1 MSQRAPRNKNN
12 ANSPAIAPLTRSQ
25 TTPIAPPP
33 LPLPTVVAVPTPT
46 IRHEFEAPLSDRDS
60 IFATTYFE
68 DESVHQNIAS
78 TNLGVPLGAA
88 SGVQGSRS
96 LPEEEKAPDTT
107 MAVSPTR
114 SLTDLSSHFHA
125 HAAPH
130 PFIYDRSG
138 IFHKSPIKQ
147 SPTKS
152 NITLQHQHPPL
163 PAHSYQIQTVP
174 LKDPPYPIGNKPNT
188 TNVRPSTPIALD
200 VASTSDDIQRS
211 VERSRYRSWRQGK
224 AKMEGL
230 SIAESQSQRAD
241 KEQKEVDKRI
251 DAKMPKP
258 ELGQNVRSRKTSH
271 YLGLFKDDD
280 VETRQIEHIVSG
292 PTSVAVHAVDAS
304 IHELSLS
311 NDPISSQTAGQSLTS
326 RPSIRSRNVSGSK
339 GEETAVQSHELAD
352 RVPTGLLNEI
362 RNHQR
367 VLTPARRESS
377 SERPV
382 AGLED
387 KPKTESIK
395 TGVVDRLDKLLLS
408 KDGEDEDSDREH
420 ITSALYIPHHGLGSR
435 PSTDTTTPVNEDQR
449 ITAEAKRDVAVKALQ
464 QASDEDTPEQA
475 LDEVEINL
483 LSEDES
489 QFLHGNLKT
498 PRSREESN
506 IDQVAT
512 PAVSDTYMSD
522 SEVSSGYE
530 SGSVD
535 DDDTT
540 PTATPKASQG
550 ILSRRPSDGHPA
562 DARRQQPLGA
572 VELKPFNHQVG
583 GHSTV
588 YSFSR
593 QAVCKQLNSRENE
606 FYETVER
613 NHPDML
619 EFLPR
624 YIGVLNVTYTKPS
637 KRRKTKTVAETESA
651 QVTDAEGG
659 LNDETKTGDRP
670 KTDKD
675 KSQKQTSPRMISHS
689 NKLTEVPQVS
699 LTNNKHLVPEG
710 LFGGRARP
718 NTSDGRAGKNPLDM
732 PWTELYKE
740 KFGHSPRE
748 GSGQAQADSPRPLLR
763 QHQSWGS
770 TRVNIDLQKQV
781 FRDVFNPPTIHRHDR
796 RERHH
801 QHARS
806 LRHSSNSDL
815 SGVGGPMLHERRSSA
830 DVSTLKCRQAPEPAD
845 STRKLAILN
854 RKMDQ
859 ESPRNSAPSTRDY
872 YSHSATDTAK
882 EADDAR
888 LDRSSRSDSGST
900 KRHRTPKR
908 RHSGGGLRRKATDV
922 NAGRG
927 DLEYHE
933 EDGYKGDGE
942 ENVFDMD
949 DVTTAA
955 GAPQPKNGS
964 EAQSRDPKLEA
975 AINLKNANEHNS
987 NEASGADPGR
997 IEHFILLEDLTAG
1010 MTHPCVLDLKM
1021 GTRQYGIYADEKKQ
1035 KSQRRKCK
1043 TTTSRELG
1051 VRVCGMQVWNV
1062 KTQSNVFEDKYFGRD
1077 LKAGQEFQDALTRY
1091 FYDGQDYSSA
1101 LKHIPTIIN
1110 KITQL
1115 ERIIRTLPGY
1125 RFYGT
1130 SLLLIYDRADPED
1143 KARSRSSSHARGG
1156 KSQSRDGRSD
1166 HSADSEQ
1173 LSLKLVDFANCV
1185 TLEDRE
1191 EILKAPRPPQHEGVD
1206 RGYMRGLRT
1215 LRMYYQRIYEKI
1227 GGEKFVERDEVEG
1240 TAQQTGDSGTGATG
1254 DGWAYSS
1261 FEDDPGEV
1269 SV

>member
-1 MSQRAPRNKNN
+1 MSQPAPSNKNN
-12 ANSPAIAPLTRSQ
+12 ANSPTITPLTRSH
-25 TTPIAPPP
+25 TSPIAP
-33 LPLPTVVAVPTPT
+33 LPLPPSVTAPTPSL
-46 IRHEFEAPLSDRDS
+46 RHVFDAPLSDRDT
-60 IFATTYFE
+60 IFATTYY
-68 DESVHQNIAS
+68 DDNAYQNIAKA
-78 TNLGVPLGAA
+78 NLGVPSGTVGGAQ
-88 SGVQGSRS
+88 SSRS
-96 LPEEEKAPDTT
+96 LPEEEKAPETT
-107 MAVSPTR
+107 MAVSPAR
-114 SLTDLSSHFHA
+114 SLTDLSSRFHA
-125 HAAPH
+125 HAAPR
-130 PFIYDRSG
+130 PFTFDRSAV
-138 IFHKSPIKQ
+138 FHKSPIKQ

-163 PAHSYQIQTVP
+163 PIHNYQTYTVL
-174 LKDPPYPIGNKPNT
+174 LKDPPYPVTNKPNT
-188 TNVRPSTPIALD
+188 TAVRPSTPVTLNPG
-200 VASTSDDIQRS
+200 STSEDIQQS
-211 VERSRYRSWRQGK
+211 AERSRYRSWRQGN

-230 SIAESQSQRAD
+230 SIAESQSKRAD
-241 KEQKEVDKRI
+241 QEQKEVDKRI

-258 ELGQNVRSRKTSH
+258 ELGQNARSRKTSH
-271 YLGLFKDDD
+271 YLGLFKDDE
-280 VETRQIEHIVSG
+280 VEARHIDHVLSG
-292 PTSVAVHAVDAS
+292 PPTTTVRDNDAS
-304 IHELSLS
+304 IHELSLN
-311 NDPISSQTAGQSLTS
+311 NDFIASQAASQTLG
-326 RPSIRSRNVSGSK
+326 RKPSTRSRQVSREKPDEVALQPHAS
-339 GEETAVQSHELAD
+339 AD
-352 RVPTGLLNEI
+352 RVPSGLLNEI
-362 RNHQR
+362 RNHRR
-367 VLTPARRESS
+367 VLTPARRRSSFDRPHAASQDEACLDSS
-377 SERPV
+377 S
-382 AGLED
+382 
-387 KPKTESIK
+387 
-395 TGVVDRLDKLLLS
+395 TGVVLDRLNQLLPS
-408 KDGEDEDSDREH
+408 GNVEDEDSDREH
-420 ITSALYIPHHGLGSR
+420 ITSALYIPHHS
-435 PSTDTTTPVNEDQR
+435 STDATLASGEHQGAPGPRRVDD
-449 ITAEAKRDVAVKALQ
+449 AKLSQKPLDNNSAQ
-464 QASDEDTPEQA
+464 EPQ
-475 LDEVEINL
+475 DEVEINL

-489 QFLHGNLKT
+489 QFLHGNLKKHKV
-498 PRSREESN
+498 REEAQMG
-506 IDQVAT
+506 DL
-512 PAVSDTYMSD
+512 DTARHGDPYLSD
-522 SEVSSGYE
+522 SEISSGYA
-530 SGSVD
+530 SSVGD
-535 DDDTT
+535 DDDDETT
-540 PTATPKASQG
+540 PTATPKAASTAF
-550 ILSRRPSDGHPA
+550 SRRPSDGQPTDSH
-562 DARRQQPLGA
+562 RRQTLGA

-637 KRRKTKTVAETESA
+637 KRRKTKTAADVDST
-651 QVTDAEGG
+651 QLTDAESGP
-659 LNDETKTGDRP
+659 NEETKP
-670 KTDKD
+670 SKD
-675 KSQKQTSPRMISHS
+675 NLEKPSSPRIISHS
-689 NKLTEVPQVS
+689 NSTSQVPQVT

-710 LFGGRARP
+710 LFGGRTRP
-718 NTSDGRAGKNPLDM
+718 KTSEGRSGKNPLDM

-740 KFGHSPRE
+740 KFGHSPKE
-748 GSGQAQADSPRPLLR
+748 GPDHTDSPRPSLR

-770 TRVNIDLQKQV
+770 TSVNIDLQKQV
-781 FRDVFNPPTIHRHDR
+781 FRDVFNPPTIYRHDR

-806 LRHSSNSDL
+806 LRHAPNSDL
-815 SGVGGPMLHERRSSA
+815 SSMKGPILHERRSSA
-830 DVSTLKCRQAPEPAD
+830 DVSTLESRHATEPAD
-845 STRKLAILN
+845 ATRKQAIMN
-854 RKMDQ
+854 RKLDQ
-859 ESPRNSAPSTRDY
+859 KSPRNSAPSTREFY
-872 YSHSATDTAK
+872 PRSAKLT
-882 EADDAR
+882 EADETR
-888 LDRSSRSDSGST
+888 IDRSSRPDSGSI

-908 RHSGGGLRRKATDV
+908 RHSGGGLRRKAMDV
-922 NAGRG
+922 DAGRG

-933 EDGYKGDGE
+933 EDGYKGEGE

-949 DVTTAA
+949 DLAA
-955 GAPQPKNGS
+955 AVNAS
-964 EAQSRDPKLEA
+964 ST
-975 AINLKNANEHNS
+975 KNATKDTSKGLQLEPAIDLETS
-987 NEASGADPGR
+987 SDIPDQAVGTDPGR

-1091 FYDGQDYSSA
+1091 FFDGQSYSSA

-1110 KITQL
+1110 KIASL

-1143 KARSRSSSHARGG
+1143 KSRSRSSSHARGED
-1156 KSQSRDGRSD
+1156 SHSRDRRSGRST
-1166 HSADSEQ
+1166 DSEQ

-1191 EILKAPRPPQHEGVD
+1191 EILKASCPPHHEGVD

-1240 TAQQTGDSGTGATG
+1240 TAQQSGDSGTGATA

-1261 FEDDPGEV
+1261 LEDDPGEV

>member
-1 MSQRAPRNKNN
+1 
-12 ANSPAIAPLTRSQ
+12 
-25 TTPIAPPP
+25 
-33 LPLPTVVAVPTPT
+33 
-46 IRHEFEAPLSDRDS
+46 
-60 IFATTYFE
+60 
-68 DESVHQNIAS
+68 
-78 TNLGVPLGAA
+78 
-88 SGVQGSRS
+88 
-96 LPEEEKAPDTT
+96 
-107 MAVSPTR
+107 
-114 SLTDLSSHFHA
+114 
-125 HAAPH
+125 
-130 PFIYDRSG
+130 
-138 IFHKSPIKQ
+138 
-147 SPTKS
+147 
-152 NITLQHQHPPL
+152 
-163 PAHSYQIQTVP
+163 
-174 LKDPPYPIGNKPNT
+174 
-188 TNVRPSTPIALD
+188 
-200 VASTSDDIQRS
+200 
-211 VERSRYRSWRQGK
+211 
-224 AKMEGL
+224 MEGL

-280 VETRQIEHIVSG
+280 VESRQVEQVLSG
-292 PTSVAVHAVDAS
+292 PPSTAIHDADAS

-311 NDPISSQTAGQSLTS
+311 NDLILSQSVSQGLT
-326 RPSIRSRNVSGSK
+326 RKPSTRSRQVSGSK
-339 GEETAVQSHELAD
+339 ADEAALRSHESAD
-352 RVPTGLLNEI
+352 RVPSGLLNEI
-362 RNHQR
+362 RNHRR
-367 VLTPARRESS
+367 VLTPARSRSS
-377 SERPV
+377 SEHPV
-382 AGLED
+382 AVSED
-387 KPKTESIK
+387 KPDDDFIK
-395 TGVVDRLDKLLLS
+395 TGVLDRLDKLLPS

-435 PSTDTTTPVNEDQR
+435 PTTDATTPVNEDHR
-449 ITAEAKRDVAVKALQ
+449 VAPGAKREVDATALQ
-464 QASDEDTPEQA
+464 QPSEKDTTEQA

-498 PRSREESN
+498 PRNREEAN
-506 IDQVAT
+506 IDQLIT
-512 PAVSDTYMSD
+512 PAAVDTYVSD
-522 SEVSSGYE
+522 SEVGSGYE
-530 SGSVD
+530 SESING
-535 DDDTT
+535 DDTT
-540 PTATPKASQG
+540 PTATPKASNA
-550 ILSRRPSDGHPA
+550 IFSRRPSDGQPA
-562 DARRQQPLGA
+562 DVRRDQPLGA

-637 KRRKTKTVAETESA
+637 KRRRTKTAADTESA

-659 LNDETKTGDRP
+659 PDDENKIGDRP
-670 KTDKD
+670 KSVKD
-675 KSQKQTSPRMISHS
+675 KSEKPSSPRIISHS
-689 NKLTEVPQVS
+689 IKLSEVPQVS

-710 LFGGRARP
+710 LFGGRTRP
-718 NTSDGRAGKNPLDM
+718 NTLDGRAGKNPLDM

-748 GSGQAQADSPRPLLR
+748 GLNQADSPRPSLR

-806 LRHSSNSDL
+806 LRQAPNSDL
-815 SGVGGPMLHERRSSA
+815 SSVAGPMLHERRSSA
-830 DVSTLKCRQAPEPAD
+830 DVSTLKSRQAAEPAD
-845 STRKLAILN
+845 TTRKLAILN
-854 RKMDQ
+854 RRMDQ

-872 YSHSATDTAK
+872 YPSSARVK
-882 EADDAR
+882 EVDDAR
-888 LDRSSRSDSGST
+888 IDRSSRSDSGST

-922 NAGRG
+922 DAGRG

-955 GAPQPKNGS
+955 KAPQPMNGS
-964 EAQSRDPKLEA
+964 DVQSRDLKLEP
-975 AINLKNANEHNS
+975 AINLKTTMSHN
-987 NEASGADPGR
+987 NDKLPEADPGR

-1091 FYDGQDYSSA
+1091 FYDGQSYNSA

-1110 KITQL
+1110 KISQL

-1156 KSQSRDGRSD
+1156 KSQSRDRRPD
-1166 HSADSEQ
+1166 QPAESEQ

-1191 EILKAPRPPQHEGVD
+1191 EILRAPCPPHHEGVD

-1240 TAQQTGDSGTGATG
+1240 TAQQSGDSGTGATG